1 MKSNSVRLDSN
12 ELKDFLKHMISNNR
26 VIQADGKNPVAVEII
41 GESGLGK
48 TSSVIQ
54 LANEE
59 KLNFVKLNLAQ
70 IEELGDLVGF
80 PIRQF
85 KLIKEA
91 ESGLKVQQWVD
102 EHAVEEYTRQGYKF
116 TGQKR
121 MSYCPPEWIADK
133 TGGGILLLDDWN
145 RADIRFIQAVMELVD
160 RQEYISWKLPKDW
173 HILLTANPDNGSYMV
188 NTIDVAQRTRFV
200 SVEYKF
206 DVDRWAEWA
215 EQNSID
221 SRCIN
226 FLLMHPEVINER
238 VNPRSIT
245 TFFNAISSISVFEDK
260 LGLIQQIG
268 EGSVGIEVAS
278 LFTQFIANK
287 LDKLITPKKML
298 LESTTGA
305 VINELRDIMYD
316 TSGYRADIASLMT
329 SRLTNYGLFY
339 AEKNSIDQKVI
350 DRIVGLIEE
359 EDLFNYDLKYIIARK
374 LVTGNK
380 GKFQR
385 LVLTETVNNLIT
397 K

>member
-1 MKSNSVRLDSN
+1 MKTNSVRLDSK
-12 ELKDFLKHMISNNR
+12 ELKDFLTHMIENNR
-26 VIQADGKNPVAVEII
+26 MIQAEGKNPVAVEII

-48 TSSVIQ
+48 TSSVLQ
-54 LANEE
+54 LANEMN
-59 KLNFVKLNLAQ
+59 LNLVKINLAQ

-85 KLIKEA
+85 KLVKTA
-91 ESGLKVQQWVD
+91 ESGLSVQQWVD
-102 EHAVEEYTRQGYKF
+102 EHAVEEYTRQGYRF

-133 TGGGILLLDDWN
+133 AGGGILLLDDWN
-145 RADIRFIQAVMELVD
+145 RADIRFIQACMELVD

-173 HILLTANPDNGSYMV
+173 HIILTANPDNGSYMV
-188 NTIDVAQRTRFV
+188 NAIDVAQKTRFV

-215 EQNSID
+215 EQNGID

-226 FLLMHPEVINER
+226 FLLMHPEVINEH

-245 TFFNAISSISVFEDK
+245 TFFNAISSIPKFEEK
-260 LGLIQQIG
+260 LSLIQKIG
-268 EGSVGIEVAS
+268 EGSVGTEVAS

-305 VINELRDIMYD
+305 VINELKDIIYD
-316 TSGYRADIASLMT
+316 SGSYRADLASLMV
-329 SRLTNYGLFY
+329 SRLTNYALHH
-339 AEKNSIDQKVI
+339 ASSNAIDAKII
-350 DRIVGLIEE
+350 DRIVKIIEE
-359 EDLFNYDLKYIIARK
+359 DDLFNYDLKYIIANR
-374 LVTGNK
+374 LINGNK
-380 GKFQR
+380 TKFQK
-385 LVLTETVNNLIT
+385 LILTPTVNDLIT

>member
-1 MKSNSVRLDSN
+1 MKTNSVRLDST
-12 ELKDFLKHMISNNR
+12 ELKNFLMHMISNNR
-26 VIQADGKNPVAVEII
+26 HIQAEGKNPVAVEII

-54 LANEE
+54 LAEDE

-85 KLIKEA
+85 KMLKET
-91 ESGLKVQQWVD
+91 ESGLKVHQWID
-102 EHAVEEYTRQGYKF
+102 EHAVEEFSRQGYKF

-133 TGGGILLLDDWN
+133 VGGGILLLDDWN
-145 RADIRFIQAVMELVD
+145 RADVRFIQAVMELVD

-173 HILLTANPDNGSYMV
+173 HILLTANPDDGNYMV
-188 NTIDVAQRTRFV
+188 NSIDVAQRTRFV
-200 SVEYKF
+200 SVEFKF

-215 EQNSID
+215 EANSID
-221 SRCIN
+221 GRCIN
-226 FLLMHPEVINER
+226 FMLMHPEVVNER

-245 TFFNAISSISVFEDK
+245 TFFNAISSIPKFEEQ

-268 EGSVGIEVAS
+268 EGSVGSEVAS

-287 LDKLITPKKML
+287 LDKLITPKRML
-298 LESTTGA
+298 LEGDTKT
-305 VINELRDIMYD
+305 VIEEINNITNDY
-316 TSGYRADIASLMT
+316 SGYRADIASLLT
-329 SRLTNYGLFY
+329 SRITNFGLYY
-339 AEKNSIDQKVI
+339 AEKNPIDQKVI
-350 DRIVGLIEE
+350 DRVTEIIKHETA
-359 EDLFNYDLKYIIARK
+359 FNYDLKYIIAKK
-374 LVTGNK
+374 LVGGNK
-380 GKFQR
+380 AKFQK
-385 LVLTETVNNLIT
+385 LVLIPEVNDLIT